1 MKHSATIFLFLT
13 FYSLASYSQNRQLPA
28 TIDTTTIN
36 PEEIPSTE
44 KLKALGLT
52 DEEIKTI
59 NEFKTRKL
67 AKKNTEEQ
75 KKTNLNNGLKPIDKV
90 TENITEAD
98 LINKP
103 LQTLEDKGNTEEQ
116 IPINEIKEDIIFGH
130 SFFKNN
136 NIKFYDK
143 ANQLKA
149 PNNYILGIGDEI
161 NVAIWGYSDFSGA
174 FTIDEDGA
182 INPKLVGRIYL
193 NGLTFKD
200 VKGVIAAKFK
210 NVYDLNN
217 SQIDV
222 TLQYSKVITVNI
234 VGEVNKPGAYTIPSI
249 NTAFNALVT
258 VGGISPIGSVRK
270 IAVKRGGQNIKTL
283 DVYEYLVNPN
293 SKQDFFLENNDYI
306 FIPPFGKVVKIS
318 GQVKRPLRYELIEK
332 ENLNDL
338 IKYAGGFEAGA
349 YKKSIQ
355 IIRYFNDEKIILDI
369 NFDSLM
375 TSKKDF
381 ELYDGDE
388 VLIRKIPEEYKN
400 FVELIGPVKLPG
412 NYQIKE
418 GDRISDIIKRAEGVL
433 YDVFDTRAY
442 VIRVNADLS
451 KKYMPFNLMEVI
463 GNENTNNNIK
473 LQNMDVI
480 KLFSKKYFTDQFSFT
495 VLGAVRSPGEFAFGE
510 GITLKDALYLA
521 GRLKK
526 EASRNRIEISRSIDS
541 FTSSKVFV
549 TTKTI
554 VKTVQ
559 IGDDL
564 TIDKASE
571 NFLIQPFDQILV
583 RVDPNFELQKN
594 IVLSGE
600 VLYPGKYTILNK
612 KEKLLD
618 IIERAGG
625 LTQWAFP
632 EGAKLIRKESN
643 TGVLFLKL
651 QDAINDTNS
660 IYNYILKEGDSLN
673 IPKVDQLI
681 QISGLI
687 NYPNIDSLKQI
698 SAPFNKNKSARYYI
712 NNFGLGFSQDASR
725 KNTYVIESGG
735 YVNRTK
741 KILFINF
748 YPKVNKGSS
757 IVVPKKIKNNAKN
770 LKESEPI
777 NWNKQIENFTV
788 KLTALATLGIIFS
801 NLVK

>member
-1 MKHSATIFLFLT
+1 MKHSVTIFLFLT

-67 AKKNTEEQ
+67 AKKSTEEQ
-75 KKTNLNNGLKPIDKV
+75 KKTNFNNGLKPKEKV
-90 TENITEAD
+90 TENDTEAD

-193 NGLTFKD
+193 NGLAFKD

-270 IAVKRGGQNIKTL
+270 IVVKRGGQNIKTL
-283 DVYEYLVNPN
+283 DVYEYLINPN

-306 FIPPFGKVVKIS
+306 FVAPFGKVVKIS

-451 KKYMPFNLMEVI
+451 KKYMPFNLTEVI

-473 LQNMDVI
+473 LQNMDII

-571 NFLIQPFDQILV
+571 NFLIQPFDQILI

-651 QDAINDTNS
+651 QEAINDTNS

-673 IPKVDQLI
+673 IPKVDQLV

-712 NNFGLGFSQDASR
+712 NNFGLGFSRDASR

>member
-1 MKHSATIFLFLT
+1 MKHSVTIFLFLT

-90 TENITEAD
+90 TENDTKPD

-103 LQTLEDKGNTEEQ
+103 LQTIEDKGNTEEQ

-283 DVYEYLVNPN
+283 DVYEYLINPN
-293 SKQDFFLENNDYI
+293 SKQDFFL
-306 FIPPFGKVVKIS
+306 
-318 GQVKRPLRYELIEK
+318 
-332 ENLNDL
+332 
-338 IKYAGGFEAGA
+338 
-349 YKKSIQ
+349 
-355 IIRYFNDEKIILDI
+355 
-369 NFDSLM
+369 
-375 TSKKDF
+375 
-381 ELYDGDE
+381 
-388 VLIRKIPEEYKN
+388 
-400 FVELIGPVKLPG
+400 
-412 NYQIKE
+412 
-418 GDRISDIIKRAEGVL
+418 
-433 YDVFDTRAY
+433 
-442 VIRVNADLS
+442 
-451 KKYMPFNLMEVI
+451 
-463 GNENTNNNIK
+463 
-473 LQNMDVI
+473 
-480 KLFSKKYFTDQFSFT
+480 
-495 VLGAVRSPGEFAFGE
+495 
-510 GITLKDALYLA
+510 
-521 GRLKK
+521 
-526 EASRNRIEISRSIDS
+526 
-541 FTSSKVFV
+541 
-549 TTKTI
+549 
-554 VKTVQ
+554 
-559 IGDDL
+559 
-564 TIDKASE
+564 
-571 NFLIQPFDQILV
+571 
-583 RVDPNFELQKN
+583 
-594 IVLSGE
+594 
-600 VLYPGKYTILNK
+600 
-612 KEKLLD
+612 
-618 IIERAGG
+618 
-625 LTQWAFP
+625 
-632 EGAKLIRKESN
+632 
-643 TGVLFLKL
+643 
-651 QDAINDTNS
+651 
-660 IYNYILKEGDSLN
+660 
-673 IPKVDQLI
+673 
-681 QISGLI
+681 
-687 NYPNIDSLKQI
+687 
-698 SAPFNKNKSARYYI
+698 
-712 NNFGLGFSQDASR
+712 
-725 KNTYVIESGG
+725 
-735 YVNRTK
+735 
-741 KILFINF
+741 
-748 YPKVNKGSS
+748 
-757 IVVPKKIKNNAKN
+757 
-770 LKESEPI
+770 
-777 NWNKQIENFTV
+777 
-788 KLTALATLGIIFS
+788 
-801 NLVK
+801 